1 MGFAELQATTKAILG
16 LAFLYVVYYSIT
28 SLELWSRRRAFK
40 RERGVLSATRLP
52 QKDTIFG
59 LDLFFENIKALKNHN
74 LLEVATAR
82 FQNVGTHT
90 FRLVALG
97 RHMHVTLDSENL
109 KTIQAI
115 DHKKWSLGTRRKIG
129 FRPLLGDGQY
139 QSASQ
144 A

>member
-1 MGFAELQATTKAILG
+1 MGFAELHATTKAVLG
-16 LAFLYVVYYSIT
+16 LAVIYVVCYSIT
-28 SLELWSRRRAFK
+28 SLELWTRRRAFK
-40 RERGVLSATRLP
+40 RERGVRSAPKLL
-52 QKDTIFG
+52 QKDPVFG
-59 LDLFFENIKALKNHN
+59 LDLFFENIKALKNHT
-74 LLEVATAR
+74 LLEVATSR
-82 FQNVGTHT
+82 FQNVGSNT

-139 QSASQ
+139 EREE
-144 A
+144 